1 MPNYYDGVRVVNNPV
16 TKARRQA
23 LVIVSSQVFATV
35 LIALMCGF
43 AVGISQALSVAV
55 GGGVGVLA
63 TAYMAFSVLRH
74 GLGTSMGRVMWGFVM
89 GWAIKVLLTLALLV
103 IAFRSP
109 ALKPAYVLAA
119 YVVSFIVYG
128 YAAVRSSR

>member
-1 MPNYYDGVRVVNNPV
+1 M
-16 TKARRQA
+16 A
-23 LVIVSSQVFATV
+23 LVFGVSAGT
-35 LIALMCGF
+35 
-43 AVGISQALSVAV
+43 SQALSVVV

-74 GLGTSMGRVMWGFVM
+74 GLGASMARVMWGFVM

-103 IAFRSP
+103 VAFRSP

-119 YVVSFIVYG
+119 YVVSFVVYG
-128 YAAVRSSR
+128 YAALRSSR

>member
-1 MPNYYDGVRVVNNPV
+1 MPVVQVISNPV

-23 LVIVSSQVFATV
+23 LVVVSSQVLAT
-35 LIALMCGF
+35 ALMGLVCGL
-43 AVGISQALSVAV
+43 ALGARQALSVSV
-55 GGGVGVLA
+55 GGGVSVLA

-74 GLGTSMGRVMWGFVM
+74 GVGASTARVMWGFVM

-119 YVVSFIVYG
+119 YVVSFLVYG
-128 YAAVRSSR
+128 YAAFRSSR